1 MINVLVVTTK
11 VTSILVVTTSTH
23 AKNYTCTLHKSTHI
37 GHTCTHACTHAKNY
51 THILTI
57 VRRELLV
64 VYAKAPLYV
73 CVNLPSCVLYLIEY
87 VML

>member
-1 MINVLVVTTK
+1 VINVLVVTTK

-51 THILTI
+51 THILAI

-87 VML
+87 VIL

>member
-11 VTSILVVTTSTH
+11 VTSILVVTSTH
-23 AKNYTCTLHKSTHI
+23 AKNYTCTLHKSTHM